1 MGMYRENSSVPA
13 QLRTWANSAARKLFR
28 ETKANGGSTISLET
42 GKVPAKTNGF
52 FVGSAPGWD
61 GKTIETVIIP
71 ESDFRLDG
79 EHGMVWWLCQL
90 YAQHLT
96 KQQIEDS
103 TPVYGGYL
111 GTWVDSGLVYID
123 AVTWCETREE
133 AIALGLER
141 GELAIYDVAAN
152 GSLDL
157 EPLRQQVAA

>member
-1 MGMYRENSSVPA
+1 M
-13 QLRTWANSAARKLFR
+13 
-28 ETKANGGSTISLET
+28 
-42 GKVPAKTNGF
+42 
-52 FVGSAPGWD
+52 
-61 GKTIETVIIP
+61 
-71 ESDFRLDG
+71 
-79 EHGMVWWLCQL
+79 

-96 KQQIEDS
+96 RPQIEES
-103 TPVYGGYL
+103 TPIYGGYL
-111 GTWVDSGLVYID
+111 GTWVDAGLVYID

>member
-1 MGMYRENSSVPA
+1 MLY
-13 QLRTWANSAARKLFR
+13 R
-28 ETKANGGSTISLET
+28 ETKLRGGSTVSLET

-52 FVGSAPGWD
+52 FVGSAPGYD
-61 GKTIETVIIP
+61 GKKIETVIIP
-71 ESDFRLDG
+71 ESDFRFEG
-79 EHGMVWWLCQL
+79 EGGMRWHLCRM

-96 KQQIEDS
+96 RPQIEDS
-103 TPVYGGYL
+103 TPIYGGYL

-133 AIALGLER
+133 AIQLGLER